1 VNRHQAAASLYRR
14 LGWSPGT
21 AGHLVWLRAGRV
33 VDALELPRT
42 LGQRTQRLVVAET
55 PLFEVVDLE
64 QPRWIFLTQPA
75 RRPVD
80 TLGALGVDH
89 ITGGRTVDLPP
100 SEYGQSR
107 LHWLIAPTTPL
118 PPFVTVADA
127 IIQAAT

>member
-1 VNRHQAAASLYRR
+1 MNRHQVAAQLYRQ

-21 AGHLVWLRAGRV
+21 ACHLVWLRAGRV
-33 VDALELPRT
+33 VDALELPHT
-42 LGQRTQRLVVAET
+42 LGQRTQRLLPTET
-55 PLFEVVDLE
+55 PLFEVIDLD
-64 QPRWIFLTQPA
+64 QPRWVFLTQPA
-75 RRPVD
+75 RRPID

-100 SEYGQSR
+100 SEYGQRR

-127 IIQAAT
+127 IIRAVA